1 MYKDDNCFWHVMC
14 ILSFSQRN
22 VPIDHIQLSF
32 RRFSHSFIPPNRDEV
47 TGERKLGTKPPRINS
62 ETDIAARASLP
73 ASVLDTWTAL
83 PESVRAALVSA
94 EIASG
99 SVSLPST
106 RSSTYSAVSSRTSS
120 ASPSEAGSS
129 SDTGVDLSERQEKCE
144 VTGAKVTL
152 RPLERAP
159 KNVFEFEKTTT
170 KEEVAVKKQSSATVI
185 TTTKTVTTGRGW
197 RNIFTLPI
205 SYDVNMVPHG
215 TLLDSSNSQLLDATG
230 VHPEGY
236 DRRFAVI
243 DAEVDKLYGDK
254 IRLYFVEKGIELTT
268 SVLNGGE
275 ADKRPDVSHIH
286 DGMAIALPIWTS
298 VLCCITPIY
307 IYIDTHVSYPTR
319 FDSFLECI

>member
-1 MYKDDNCFWHVMC
+1 MLAGRTMFLQFCADAPIRLGMSVRELPLFVAHDVQFIWLSQLNLAFAYIQLTFLFWH
-14 ILSFSQRN
+14 F
-22 VPIDHIQLSF
+22 
-32 RRFSHSFIPPNRDEV
+32 HSLRPNRDEV
-47 TGERKLGTKPPRINS
+47 TGERKLGTKPPRVNS
-62 ETDIAARASLP
+62 ETDMTARASLP

-106 RSSTYSAVSSRTSS
+106 RSSTTYSAVSSRTSS

-129 SDTGVDLSERQEKCE
+129 SDTTAVDLSEREEECE

-170 KEEVAVKKQSSATVI
+170 KEEVAVKKQSSSTVI

-215 TLLDSSNSQLLDATG
+215 TLLDSSNPQLLDATG

-236 DRRFAVI
+236 NRRFAVI

-254 IRLYFVEKGIELTT
+254 IRQYFVDKGIELTT
-268 SVLNGGE
+268 TILNGGE
-275 ADKRPDVSHIH
+275 ADKRPDVSLVLVNLF
-286 DGMAIALPIWTS
+286 ALS
-298 VLCCITPIY
+298 L
-307 IYIDTHVSYPTR
+307 H
-319 FDSFLECI
+319 LMK